1 MMQAKR
7 LWYTRRDGLVR
18 GPFPTGL
25 VSRYILLGRVH
36 EGDEL
41 SVDMEEWG
49 PLSAFPHLI
58 PSILREPADQADEDE
73 RLQRLKDAR
82 RWADERSGMD
92 RRDRAK
98 GAGEFARQRR
108 RFSDRR
114 QPEPVEV
121 IQHRLTK
128 VHLRSVAAPR
138 RERYLP
144 QLLIALVLLGGV
156 GLLAYY
162 YPNTTPAP
170 ASECQAPPRPGV
182 NWSNCALEGAA
193 LSAQDLHGAIL
204 RNANLGGAD
213 LRRTQMPGNDLSY
226 SNLNF
231 SDLSDA
237 ELSRANMKGANLRN
251 ANLTNAH
258 LSGADLSYADLTG
271 ANPEGADF
279 TDVNLEN
286 AIWIDQTLC
295 GPGSIGQCLPIR

>member
-1 MMQAKR
+1 MQAKR
-7 LWYTRRDGLVR
+7 LWYTRRGGQVR

-41 SVDMEEWG
+41 SVDMEEWQ
-49 PLSAFPHLI
+49 PLSAFPQLL
-58 PSILREPADQADEDE
+58 PSVLRGPGQQADEDE

-82 RWADERSGMD
+82 RWEDERSGME
-92 RRDRAK
+92 RRDREGVAE
-98 GAGEFARQRR
+98 EFARQRR

-114 QPEPVEV
+114 QPEPVEL

-128 VHLRSVAAPR
+128 VHLRSATAPR

-162 YPNTTPAP
+162 YPNSNIKS
-170 ASECQAPPRPGV
+170 ASDCQAAPHPGV
-182 NWSNCALEGAA
+182 NWSNCALEGVE
-193 LSAQDLHGAIL
+193 LVGQDLRGAIL
-204 RNANLGGAD
+204 RNANLSGAN
-213 LRRTQMPGNDLSY
+213 LRQTQMPGNDLSY
-226 SNLNF
+226 SNLNS
-231 SDLSDA
+231 SDLSNA
-237 ELSRANMKGANLRN
+237 ELSRANMKGVNLRN

-271 ANPEGADF
+271 ANLEGVDLSAA
-279 TDVNLEN
+279 NLEN
-286 AIWIDQTLC
+286 AIWPDQTLC
-295 GPGSIGQCLPIR
+295 GPGSIGQCVPAR

>member
-1 MMQAKR
+1 MQAKR
-7 LWYTRRDGLVR
+7 LWYTRRGGQVR

-25 VSRYILLGRVH
+25 VSRYILLGRIH

-41 SVDMEEWG
+41 SVDMEEWQ
-49 PLSAFPHLI
+49 PLSAFPQLH
-58 PSILREPADQADEDE
+58 PSLLRGPGDQADEGE
-73 RLQRLKDAR
+73 QLQRLKDAR
-82 RWADERSGMD
+82 RWEDERSGID
-92 RRDRAK
+92 RRDRAE
-98 GAGEFARQRR
+98 GAGGFARQRR

-114 QPEPVEV
+114 QPEPVEL

-128 VHLRSVAAPR
+128 VHLRSVAAQR

-144 QLLIALVLLGGV
+144 QLFIALVLLGGV

-162 YPNTTPAP
+162 YPNPTINPT
-170 ASECQAPPRPGV
+170 SECQAPPRPGV

-193 LSAQDLHGAIL
+193 LSGQDLRGAIL
-204 RNANLGGAD
+204 RNANLSGAD
-213 LRRTQMPGNDLSY
+213 LRQTQMPGNDLSY
-226 SNLNF
+226 SDLNS

-237 ELSRANMKGANLRN
+237 ELSRAKMKGVNLRN

-271 ANPEGADF
+271 ANLEGVDLSAA
-279 TDVNLEN
+279 NLEN

-295 GPGSIGQCLPIR
+295 GTGSVGQCLPIR

>member
-1 MMQAKR
+1 MQAKR
-7 LWYTRRDGLVR
+7 LWYTRRGGQVR
-18 GPFPTGL
+18 GPFPAGL

-41 SVDMEEWG
+41 SADREEWQ
-49 PLSAFPHLI
+49 PLSAFPQLL
-58 PSILREPADQADEDE
+58 PSVFRGPGAQADEDE

-82 RWADERSGMD
+82 RWEDERSGMD
-92 RRDRAK
+92 RRDRAE
-98 GAGEFARQRR
+98 GAGEFAQQRR

-114 QPEPVEV
+114 QPEPVELV
-121 IQHRLTK
+121 QHRLTK

-162 YPNTTPAP
+162 YPSITPNP

-193 LSAQDLHGAIL
+193 LSGQDLRGALL

-213 LRRTQMPGNDLSY
+213 LRQTQMPGNDLSY

-237 ELSRANMKGANLRN
+237 ELSRAKMKGVNLRN
-251 ANLTNAH
+251 ANLANTH
-258 LSGADLSYADLTG
+258 LTGADLSYADLTG
-271 ANPEGADF
+271 ANLEGADISGA
-279 TDVNLEN
+279 NLEN
-286 AIWIDQTLC
+286 AIWVDQTLC